1 MREYDFDD
9 DDIDK
14 LIEVGAVFEARR
26 MS

>member
-14 LIEVGAVFEARR
+14 LIEVGAVFEERR